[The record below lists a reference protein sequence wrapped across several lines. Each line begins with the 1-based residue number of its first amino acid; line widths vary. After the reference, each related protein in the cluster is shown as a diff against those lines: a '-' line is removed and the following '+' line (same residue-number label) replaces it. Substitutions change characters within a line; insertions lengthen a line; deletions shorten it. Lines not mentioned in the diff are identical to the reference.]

1 MNTYLAIGGAAVLLL
16 AIIGLLIWLVIREAR
31 AAQAARDATATKDQD
46 VAKKQADIIAEHR
59 DPDGVADRLRDG
71 SF

>member
-1 MNTYLAIGGAAVLLL
+1 MNTYLAVGGGALLLL

-31 AAQAARDATATKDQD
+31 AAQAARDATAKKDQD

>member
-1 MNTYLAIGGAAVLLL
+1 MSAYLAVGGGALILL

-31 AAQAARDATATKDQD
+31 AAQAAKDANTAKDQAI
-46 VAKKQADIIAEHR
+46 AKKQADIVAEHR
-59 DPDGVADRLRDG
+59 DPDRVVDRLRDG